1 MTDPMA
7 ERTFLDSP
15 LVQRIAF
22 AIFVLGI
29 AFLAFAAGTAVTWF
43 KLPPFQ
49 TIQSAMRGARAA
61 VDSFGLRDPVH
72 DSNLY
77 RDIVYEG
84 TGVTRH
90 VPERAAAGL
99 TFYTSGHV
107 NGAFL
112 IDMDGTVVHQWSLP
126 YSEFWDET
134 AEARTPR
141 PDSWTYFRHAV
152 LLPNGDVIANYEC
165 GGITPYGCG
174 LVKLD
179 KDSNV
184 IWKYLR
190 HAHHDVELAPDGRVL
205 TLTHWIEGDPIDLAP
220 DDSSPPYL
228 IDAVAV
234 LSPDGEELQHIDL
247 VEAFRD
253 TSFATILKEAP
264 VTGQGDLMHTN
275 AVEYIATARPEWPPE
290 FKPNSVLI
298 SLREVSLLAVLDLES
313 EKITWATRGPWIRQH
328 DPDLLDNGH
337 LLLFDNLGHLGPG
350 GRSRIL
356 ELDPQ
361 TLGIVWSFSGSPAEP
376 FDSEVRGEQERLGNG
391 NTLITDSEAGR
402 LLEVTAEGEVVW
414 EFLNPGRAAEGTR
427 VAVVAS
433 GARFDPAEL
442 TFLEGRAPIAT
453 NASEPSQ

>member
-1 MTDPMA
+1 MA
-7 ERTFLDSP
+7 ERSFLDSP
-15 LVQRIAF
+15 VVQKIAF
-22 AIFVLGI
+22 GIFVLGV
-29 AFLAFAAGTAVTWF
+29 AFLAFAAGTVVTWY

-49 TIQSAMRGARAA
+49 TMQSAFRGARAA
-61 VDSFGLRDPVH
+61 MDAFALRDPIH

-77 RDIVYEG
+77 VDVVYDG

-90 VPERAAAGL
+90 IPEKAADGL

-112 IDMDGTVVHQWSLP
+112 IDMDGDVVHEWSLP
-126 YSEFWDET
+126 YSEVWDES
-134 AEARTPR
+134 AEVTTPR
-141 PDSWTYFRHAV
+141 PDAWSYFRFAT
-152 LLPNGDVIANYEC
+152 LLPNGDVITTYEC
-165 GGITPYGCG
+165 SGTTPYGCG

-184 IWKYLR
+184 VWKYLR
-190 HAHHDVELAPDGRVL
+190 RTHHDVARAPDGRVL

-228 IDAVAV
+228 IDGVAV

-253 TSFATILKEAP
+253 TSFASILKEAP
-264 VTGQGDLMHTN
+264 VTGQGDFMHAN
-275 AVEYIATARPEWPPE
+275 AVEYIATSRPEWPAE

-298 SLREVSLLAVLDLES
+298 SLREVSLLAVLDLDS
-313 EKITWATRGPWIRQH
+313 EKITWATRGPWVRQH

-356 ELDPQ
+356 EIDPQ
-361 TLGIVWSFSGSPAEP
+361 TLGIAWSFSASPEEP
-376 FDSEVRGEQERLGNG
+376 FDSEVRGEQERLSNG

-402 LLEVTAEGEVVW
+402 LLEVTTDGEVAW
-414 EFLNPGRAAEGTR
+414 EFLNPGRVAEGAR
-427 VAVVAS
+427 VGVVSS
-433 GARFDPAEL
+433 GARVDPATL
-442 TFLEGRAPIAT
+442 TFLEPRAPVA
-453 NASEPSQ
+453 AGPQPAQ